1 MPGQVGG
8 EQLCATKAVWMA
20 LHQKFLRHND
30 ILQSTAGGNAI
41 VTADA
46 AVSKDVQANTFVG
59 GASAKFIKAIG

>member
-1 MPGQVGG
+1 
-8 EQLCATKAVWMA
+8 MA

-46 AVSKDVQANTFVG
+46 AVNKDVQANTFVG